1 MRVNIFIRNP
11 YRLGNFSVEIFYK
24 ELIDELENKIDIKLI
39 RVPFKNKGIIPRLL
53 NILFCAVNQV
63 EINHIVGDISYC
75 SFLMHKKRLV
85 LTILD
90 CVSLHR
96 HKGIKKHLLKFF
108 LFKFPILKSS
118 KVIVISDATKN
129 DLIHFINLKK
139 VEYKVIPV
147 TVSKTFFNKKIQQKN
162 STKKFNKNFLIIGT
176 APNKNIERIA
186 VALGGVECKLSI
198 IGKLNSRQK
207 TELINSKINFKEIAY
222 PLTESQIINEYKKSD
237 LLIFCSEL
245 EGFGMPII
253 EANLMGINI
262 LTSNISSMPYVAS
275 DSAVYVDPFAVQ
287 SIKDGIVRIIDN
299 GELRDQLILKG
310 LKNSNRFLI
319 KQIANKHL
327 TLYKSL

>member
-24 ELIDELENKIDIKLI
+24 ELINELENKIDIKLI

-63 EINHIVGDISYC
+63 EINHVVGDISYC
-75 SFLMHKKRLV
+75 TLLMKKKRLV

-90 CVSLHR
+90 CVSLNRHR
-96 HKGIKKHLLKFF
+96 GVKKYLLKLF
-108 LFKFPILKSS
+108 LFKLPIIKSS
-118 KVIVISDATKN
+118 SVIVISDATKN
-129 DLIHFINLKK
+129 DLNHFINLKK
-139 VEYKVIPV
+139 VDYKVIPV
-147 TVSKTFFNKKIQQKN
+147 TVSKTFFNSKFKLN
-162 STKKFNKNFLIIGT
+162 PTKKFNKNFLIIGT

-186 VALGGVECKLSI
+186 LALEGIECKFSI

-207 TELINSKINFKEIAY
+207 KQLISSKIDFKEIAY
-222 PLTESQIINEYKKSD
+222 PLTENQIINEYKNSD

-253 EANLMGINI
+253 EANLMGVNV
-262 LTSNISSMPYVAS
+262 LTSNVSSMPYVAS
-275 DSAVYVDPFAVQ
+275 DSAVYVDPFNIQ

-299 GELRDQLILKG
+299 GKLRDQLLLKG

-319 KQIANKHL
+319 KPIADKHL
-327 TLYKSL
+327 ELYKNL

>member
-129 DLIHFINLKK
+129 ELIHFINLKK

-162 STKKFNKNFLIIGT
+162 STKIFNKNFLIIGT

-186 VALGGVECKLSI
+186 VALGGLECKLSI

-207 TELINSKINFKEIAY
+207 KQLISSKINFKEIAY
-222 PLTESQIINEYKKSD
+222 PLTENQIINEYKKSD

>member
-96 HKGIKKHLLKFF
+96 HKGIKKHLLKLF
-108 LFKFPILKSS
+108 LFKIPILKSS
-118 KVIVISDATKN
+118 KVIAISDATKN
-129 DLIHFINLKK
+129 DLIHFLDIKENDF
-139 VEYKVIPV
+139 KVIPV
-147 TVSKTFFNKKIQQKN
+147 SVSKTFFNSKIN
-162 STKKFNKNFLIIGT
+162 FDSTKKFNKNFLIIGT

-186 VALGGVECKLSI
+186 NALKDIDCKLSI
-198 IGKLNSRQK
+198 IGKLNSSQR
-207 TELINSKINFKEIAY
+207 TELIKSKINYKEIAY
-222 PLTESQIINEYKKSD
+222 PLTENQIINEFKKSD

-253 EANLMGINI
+253 EANLIGINI

-275 DSAVYVDPFAVQ
+275 DSAVYVDPFDIQ
-287 SIKDGIVRIIDN
+287 SIRHGIVRIIDN
-299 GELRDQLILKG
+299 GELRDKLILKG
-310 LKNSNRFLI
+310 FKNSNRFLI
-319 KQIANKHL
+319 KPIADEHL
-327 TLYKSL
+327 ILYKSL

>member
-108 LFKFPILKSS
+108 LFKFPIIKSS
-118 KVIVISDATKN
+118 RVIVISDATKN
-129 DLIHFINLKK
+129 DLNHFINLKK
-139 VEYKVIPV
+139 VDYKVIPV
-147 TVSKTFFNKKIQQKN
+147 TVSKTFFNSKFKLN
-162 STKKFNKNFLIIGT
+162 PTKKFIKNFLIIGT

-186 VALGGVECKLSI
+186 LALEGIECKLSI

-207 TELINSKINFKEIAY
+207 KQLISSKIDFKEIAY
-222 PLTESQIINEYKKSD
+222 PLTENQIINEYKNSD

-253 EANLMGINI
+253 EANLMGVNI
-262 LTSNISSMPYVAS
+262 LTSNVSSMPYAAS
-275 DSAVYVDPFAVQ
+275 DSAIYVDPFNIQ

-299 GELRDQLILKG
+299 GKLRDELLLKG

-319 KQIANKHL
+319 KPIADKHL
-327 TLYKSL
+327 ELYKNL

>member
-11 YRLGNFSVEIFYK
+11 YKLGNFSVEIFYK

-96 HKGIKKHLLKFF
+96 HKGIKKYLLKFF

-118 KVIVISDATKN
+118 KVIVISDANKN
-129 DLIHFINLKK
+129 DLTHFINLKK
-139 VEYKVIPV
+139 VEHKVIPV
-147 TVSKTFFNKKIQQKN
+147 TVSKTFFNLKTKLN

-186 VALGGVECKLSI
+186 VALGGIECKLSI

-207 TELINSKINFKEIAY
+207 KQLISSKINFNEIDY
-222 PLTESQIINEYKKSD
+222 PLTENQIINEYKKSN

-253 EANLMGINI
+253 EANLMGVNI

-287 SIKDGIVRIIDN
+287 SIKEGIIRILDN
-299 GELRDQLILKG
+299 GELRDQLIQKG
-310 LKNSNRFLI
+310 FKNSNRFLI
-319 KQIANKHL
+319 NQIADKHL